1 MAQLSTVLSETLTN
15 FKIMLIN
22 EARKLNLTRKHFTL
36 IAEVIGHIDDDDNRE
51 SVTSD
56 FAGLFAHTNDA
67 FDKAKFT
74 AHVWKVNTSRW
85 LDDGCG
91 KEDFYS
97 DV

>member
-1 MAQLSTVLSETLTN
+1 MNNFTLDNHPYVCYIYT
-15 FKIMLIN
+15 MLIN

-36 IAEVIGHIDDDDNRE
+36 IAEVIGHIDDDDNHE

-56 FAGLFAHTNDA
+56 FGSLLAHTNDA
-67 FDKAKFT
+67 FDKDRFT
-74 AHVWKVNTSRW
+74 AHVEEVNTSRW
-85 LDDGCG
+85 QHDGCG